1 MMNHLLTKVATISL
15 ASLLTINT
23 MADNNTKKYSD
34 KELEQK
40 WTVFNTPHGTLPF
53 NSINEDEYLPAM
65 RLGMKLHKA
74 EIEKI
79 ANNPEAPTFENT
91 IEALSESGQMLS
103 NVQYCFYNLTSA
115 ETNDKLDAIAEE
127 ISPEETDHNNEIYQ
141 NEKLFARVKAVRN
154 SKEVANLDIEGVKL
168 VEKVYEGFEAMGAS
182 LDADKKKQ
190 FAELT
195 KNLSQLTLK
204 FGQNVL
210 KATNEYTLKVS
221 DIKELSGLPNSS
233 LEPAKALAKKEN
245 YDGWIFTLK
254 APSYVPFMKY
264 ADNEELRKQMY
275 MAYNTRAT
283 SGQFDN
289 TGIIKEITKTR
300 LEIAKLL
307 GYKNHADK
315 VLRHRM
321 AKNEQNVYNLL
332 NQLLDAYKPTAEKE
346 VEAVRKLSGK
356 KELMPWDWSYYSEKL
371 REKEYNI
378 NDEQIK
384 PYLELEHVKKG
395 VFGLATKLYGLQF
408 IPNPEIQTYHKEV
421 QALDVLDEDGKY
433 LAVLYVDFFPRE
445 GKSGGAWMTEFKP
458 QWIEKDGTDSR
469 PHISIVMNFSRP
481 TDSAPSLLTFDELT
495 TFLHEFGH
503 SIHGMVAKSKYAEL
517 SGTNVYRDF
526 VELPSQLMENWA
538 LEKEYLDSFAEHY
551 QTGEKI
557 PAELID
563 KIKKS
568 ANFNTGYF
576 TLRQLSFGFL
586 DMAWHTITSEYT
598 GDAEEFET
606 KAWESTQLLPKVK
619 GTLMSSNFTHIFS
632 GGYSAGY
639 YGYKWAEVLDADAFS
654 MFKEEGIFNKETAKR
669 FRTEVLEKGGSEDPM
684 ELYKRFRKREPSID
698 ALLKRTGIK

>member
-1 MMNHLLTKVATISL
+1 MTFSLT
-15 ASLLTINT
+15 SLLTINT
-23 MADNNTKKYSD
+23 MADNTKVYNE

-53 NSINEDEYLPAM
+53 DSIDEDEYLPAM

-79 ANNPEAPTFENT
+79 INNPEAPTFENT
-91 IEALSESGQMLS
+91 IVALSESGQMLS

-141 NEKLFARVKAVRN
+141 NEKLFARVKAVWN
-154 SKEVANLDIEGVKL
+154 SKEKANLDIEGLKL
-168 VEKVYEGFEAMGAS
+168 LEKVYEGFEAMGAS
-182 LDADKKKQ
+182 LDAEKKKQ

-210 KATNEYTLKVS
+210 KATNEYTLKVA
-221 DIKELSGLPNSS
+221 DINELSGLPNSS
-233 LEPAKALAKKEN
+233 LEAAKSLAKKEN

-321 AKNEQNVYNLL
+321 AKNEENVYNLL
-332 NQLLDAYKPTAEKE
+332 NQLLEAYKPTAEKE

-421 QALDVLDEDGKY
+421 QTLDVLDEDGKY

-481 TDSAPSLLTFDELT
+481 TDSTPSLLTFDELT

-517 SGTNVYRDF
+517 SGTSVYRDF

-557 PAELID
+557 PAELIE

-586 DMAWHTITSEYT
+586 DMAWHTITSEFT

-684 ELYKRFRKREPSID
+684 DLYKRFRKREPSID
-698 ALLKRTGIK
+698 ALLIRTGIKK